1 MPRPPLLRSLLPI
14 HLPSGGEM
22 VRYAVLGL
30 LVLAAVASTQLLPDA
45 SAQDGAAADT
55 QAEKAEDTGPGDRS
69 AAVGTNQ
76 ASSADRSLAVPLIGA
91 RQADS
96 AALPTELQLS
106 SPSGDPVPQR
116 QLSAAG
122 QDGGQL
128 GTQRLEGADVC
139 DDATPGSG
147 PEICARPIETRAGEF
162 AGRRQPQLSAE
173 QRLLAQQ
180 AATGAVDDAPDAAAR
195 RLGTGRSADFSNDDL
210 ALAAAVTSG
219 QTGQAPPAE
228 EETSDIP
235 ADATNAIDAILG
247 AIVNAPP
254 PR

>member
-1 MPRPPLLRSLLPI
+1 MPRPPLLRSLPTLR
-14 HLPSGGEM
+14 LPSGEEM

-30 LVLAAVASTQLLPDA
+30 LVLAAVASTQLLPHA
-45 SAQDGAAADT
+45 SAQDAGAVDAQSDESDESDAA
-55 QAEKAEDTGPGDRS
+55 GRS
-69 AAVGTNQ
+69 AAVVTDQ
-76 ASSADRSLAVPLIGA
+76 ASSPDRSLAVPSIGTS
-91 RQADS
+91 QTDS
-96 AALPTELQLS
+96 VALPIEFQLS
-106 SPSGDPVPQR
+106 SPSGNAVPQR

-128 GTQRLEGADVC
+128 GTQRLEGADAC
-139 DDATPGSG
+139 DDAKPGAA
-147 PEICARPIETRAGEF
+147 PDICARPIETRAGEF

-180 AATGAVDDAPDAAAR
+180 AATGAVADAPDAAAR
-195 RLGTGRSADFSNDDL
+195 RLGSSRSADFSNDDL
-210 ALAAAVTSG
+210 AIAAAVTSG
-219 QTGQAPPAE
+219 QAGQAPPTE